1 MARTTGSHSGITGP
15 KIRTAALELFAKH
28 GFAAVSM
35 RQIASEVGVQAGAL
49 YNYTPDKQSLLFD
62 LMQSHMTELLV
73 ALPDEDAAPPLEM
86 LEQFV
91 RFHIAFHHERPE
103 AVFIAYMELRNLTP
117 ENFALIEDLRGQYE
131 NRLQNILIAG
141 QASGAWTVKD
151 AKIATFAVIAMLTG
165 VNTWFRSEGRL
176 SLSEV
181 QDQYWQMVRS
191 AVGG

>member
-15 KIRTAALELFAKH
+15 KIRTAALELFAKQ

-62 LMQSHMTELLV
+62 LMQSHMTELLG
-73 ALPDEDAAPPLEM
+73 ALPDEDAAQPLEM

-117 ENFALIEDLRGQYE
+117 KNFALIEDLRGQYE
-131 NRLQNILIAG
+131 NRL
-141 QASGAWTVKD
+141 
-151 AKIATFAVIAMLTG
+151 
-165 VNTWFRSEGRL
+165 
-176 SLSEV
+176 
-181 QDQYWQMVRS
+181 
-191 AVGG
+191 